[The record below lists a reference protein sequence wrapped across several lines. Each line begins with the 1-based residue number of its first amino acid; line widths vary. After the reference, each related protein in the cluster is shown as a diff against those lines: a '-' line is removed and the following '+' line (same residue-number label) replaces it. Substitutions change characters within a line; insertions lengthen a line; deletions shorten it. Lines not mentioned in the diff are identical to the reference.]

1 MERRPVGAGR
11 QYSDGPVALT
21 RPAGEYGGRN
31 LVVAHRGASS
41 REPENTLAAFRAAV
55 QAGADVIELD
65 VRATSD
71 GIPVVMHDADVSAT
85 TDGSGPVH
93 SLTLAEVKRLDASGG
108 RGPRQEVPT
117 LAEALESIAEEGSV
131 AVDLEIK
138 NVPGEPAFD
147 SPREAVLHATVE
159 TIERGGFPWAL
170 LISSFN
176 WLTIE
181 RSREIAPHIPTG
193 FLTVGAVDPH
203 AALVYAR
210 QRNHDFV
217 LPQSMALLAA
227 GRDFVEEA
235 HGDGIGVGTWTVDDE
250 ADLATLFGWD
260 VDAVASNDPVL
271 AVAVRDRVAQPQ

>member
-1 MERRPVGAGR
+1 MGAGR

-21 RPAGEYGGRN
+21 RPPGEFGGRN

-41 REPENTLAAFRAAV
+41 REPENTLAAFGAAV

-93 SLTLAEVKRLDASGG
+93 TLTLAELKRLNASGG
-108 RGPRQEVPT
+108 REPRQEVPT
-117 LAEALESIAEEGSV
+117 LAEALEAIAEAGPV
-131 AVDLEIK
+131 AVDIEIK
-138 NVPGEPAFD
+138 NMPGEPAFD
-147 SPREAVLHATVE
+147 SPREAVLQGALE
-159 TIERGGFPWAL
+159 AIERTDFPGAL

-181 RSREIAPHIPTG
+181 RSREVAPHLPTG

-210 QRNHDFV
+210 QRGHDFV
-217 LPQSMALLAA
+217 LPQSMALLQA

-235 HGDGIGVGTWTVDDE
+235 HGDGIRVGTWTVDDE
-250 ADLATLFGWD
+250 DELSTLFGWD

-271 AVAVRDRVAQPQ
+271 AVGVRDRIAQYQ

>member
-1 MERRPVGAGR
+1 
-11 QYSDGPVALT
+11 
-21 RPAGEYGGRN
+21 

-41 REPENTLAAFRAAV
+41 REPENTIAAFRAAV

-93 SLTLAEVKRLDASGG
+93 TLTLAELKRLDASRG

-117 LAEALESIAEEGSV
+117 LAEALEAIADAGPV

-147 SPREAVLHATVE
+147 SPLEAVLHGTLDVIA
-159 TIERGGFPWAL
+159 RSSFPAEL
-170 LISSFN
+170 MISSFN

-181 RSREIAPHIPTG
+181 RSREIAPHLPTG

-210 QRNHDFV
+210 QRGHDFV
-217 LPQSMALLAA
+217 LPQSTALLEA
-227 GRDFVEEA
+227 GRGFVDEA
-235 HGDGIGVGTWTVDDE
+235 HGDGIRVGTWTVDDE
-250 ADLATLFGWD
+250 DELSTLFAWD
-260 VDAVASNDPVL
+260 VDAVASNDPTL
-271 AVAVRDRVAQPQ
+271 AVAVRDRIAQYQ